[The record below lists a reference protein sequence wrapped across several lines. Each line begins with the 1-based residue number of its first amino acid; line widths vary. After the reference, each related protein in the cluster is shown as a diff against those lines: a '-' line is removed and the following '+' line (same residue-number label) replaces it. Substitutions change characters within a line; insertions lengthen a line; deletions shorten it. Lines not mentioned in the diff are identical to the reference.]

1 LESLQQLI
9 NDLVLEER
17 IDNKKI
23 RQIVLSLYFDT
34 DEENKLK

>member
-1 LESLQQLI
+1 MG

-17 IDNKKI
+17 IDNKKN